1 MKKFAMLG
9 LLALSPGCVAT
20 AQEAPVEEPQA
31 VASTIPVEQVAETLA
46 SGHRAF
52 AGNGSAQELAD
63 TAVRLQN
70 LGARPAEDGED
81 NRATIW
87 LSAARER
94 GLTGETPPFRGRLLG
109 PAYRSGMLAPGEVS
123 ETSQLF
129 LAGEQAEV
137 VAIPVERTDL
147 QLEIVEGEGERNCTP
162 PATKARSVC
171 RWIPIFTSRY
181 SIRVRNAGDRASEF
195 YLVTN

>member
-1 MKKFAMLG
+1 MLG
-9 LLALSPGCVAT
+9 LLGLSPGCVAT
-20 AQEAPVEEPQA
+20 AQEAPAETPQV
-31 VASTIPVEQVAETLA
+31 VAPVIATEQVAEALA
-46 SGHRAF
+46 SGHRAY

-63 TAVRLQN
+63 TAARLQD
-70 LGARPAEDGED
+70 LGARPAEDEED

-94 GLTGETPPFRGRLLG
+94 GLTGEAPPFRGRLLG

-129 LAGEQAEV
+129 LAGEEAEV
-137 VAIPVERTDL
+137 VAIPVEHTDL